1 YRFAGDT
8 LGTEAC
14 LLRRRRSKTCT
25 AKSKYPNALLLRQKC
40 LRLSDLGP
48 IGVGFCAHRNKL
60 RVVGPGFLPI
70 TGLLRRTS
78 RSVEPPVA
86 VRVLL
91 ERGLELSERR
101 SRLPC
106 LQQQLSKQLA
116 HRIEAV
122 LHRHVLDTAIFAIRS
137 RTHELYG
144 LFA

>member
-1 YRFAGDT
+1 
-8 LGTEAC
+8 C

-25 AKSKYPNALLLRQKC
+25 ELSRSIQNVLLRRQKC
-40 LRLSDLGP
+40 LCLSDLGP

-91 ERGLELSERR
+91 ERGLELSECR

-116 HRIEAV
+116 HRIEAALPLPLLCPSV
-122 LHRHVLDTAIFAIRS
+122 LPTP
-137 RTHELYG
+137 
-144 LFA
+144 